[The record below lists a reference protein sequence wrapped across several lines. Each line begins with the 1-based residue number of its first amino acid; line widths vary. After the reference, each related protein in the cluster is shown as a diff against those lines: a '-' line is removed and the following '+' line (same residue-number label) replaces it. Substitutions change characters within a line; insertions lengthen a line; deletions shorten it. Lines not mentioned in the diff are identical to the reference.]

1 MSAIAKKKMTM
12 QKLIV
17 IVFIAVVV
25 GLMIFNTKI
34 VVIGSEHDVKEQQF
48 SPQAFGAQQFPK
60 IQAFVTDH
68 AVDALELS
76 TALAADKENAVVKY
90 GTKTSMGTLFSVK
103 FTGIV
108 LDRKGNMNSI
118 AIAGFPEDI
127 KVRVQT
133 GPALNGTD
141 LRDVNGKISFSD
153 FKNQIEYQNA
163 GSAINNEAKT
173 QILSRIDP
181 NNLNGKSIE
190 VVGVFKAINPK
201 NWLVIPVR
209 FNIK

>member
-1 MSAIAKKKMTM
+1 MSTIAKKKMTM

-209 FNIK
+209 LNIK